1 MQLRMAEG
9 RSPPAFAYNFCMKL
23 LRSRG
28 KQVVQFTTP
37 SGVMGTVAT
46 SIPADGFA
54 GWAKSLEDR
63 LLELDK
69 IEARRQHR
77 SKRPAKKK

>member
-46 SIPADGFA
+46 SIPADAFA

-69 IEARRQHR
+69 IEARRNR
-77 SKRPAKKK
+77 SKPRTKKK